1 MSMEIGFII
10 PNYLGEKRVA
20 ILPEDIINFKDKLYI
35 EKDFGKNLCIKDE
48 EYQKKGC
55 TILSREEIF
64 KKCKVIFSLKL
75 IQENDYKFLQNNS
88 IIIGWTHPTGSG
100 RNFMKIAKEKNI
112 TIIDLDNI
120 YPAIYKDNNV
130 FYLEKKLKKN
140 FIRKNSELA
149 GIASC
154 YHALLT
160 YGLLPNSN
168 TNVAILSIGNV
179 AQGAFQV
186 FSKFGCNIRVFTRT
200 TLVEFKE
207 QIEKFDII
215 VNGIEIGKDDERI
228 ITLEEQKKI
237 KKGCL
242 IIDSAADGDGA
253 IEGTKYTT
261 ISNPI
266 YEKEGKFYYVVNNA
280 PSIFYREASREISK
294 SLSEN
299 IFKKG
304 IDYLLEEM

>member
-1 MSMEIGFII
+1 MEIGFII

-35 EKDFGKNLCIKDE
+35 EENFGKSLNISDE
-48 EYQKKGC
+48 EYKKKGC
-55 TILSREEIF
+55 IILSREEIF
-64 KKCKVIFSLKL
+64 QKCKVIFSLKL
-75 IQENDYKFLQNNS
+75 IQESDYKFLKNNS

-100 RNFMKIAKEKNI
+100 RDFMKIAKEKNI
-112 TIIDLDNI
+112 TVIDLDNI

-130 FYLEKKLKKN
+130 FYLENKLQKN

-149 GIASC
+149 GISSC
-154 YHALLT
+154 YHALIT
-160 YGLLPNSN
+160 HGLLPNSN

-179 AQGAFQV
+179 SQGAFQV

-200 TLVEFKE
+200 NLTEFKD
-207 QIEKFDII
+207 QLGKFDII
-215 VNGIEIGKDDERI
+215 VNGIEIGKNDKRI

-261 ISNPI
+261 IHDPV
-266 YEKEGKFYYVVNNA
+266 YEKEDKFYYVVNNA
-280 PSIFYREASREISK
+280 PSIFYREASKEISK
-294 SLSEN
+294 SLSKN
-299 IFKKG
+299 IFRKG
-304 IDYLLEEM
+304 IDYLLEEI